1 MFHIIKH
8 LSVLFNML
16 LCHFSWKLNF
26 RVPSVLVIEISKS
39 WTELCMGRIEGG
51 SGRENGIVVVFI
63 GIHFIVS

>member
-1 MFHIIKH
+1 
-8 LSVLFNML
+8 ML

-51 SGRENGIVVVFI
+51 SGRENGIEVVFI